1 MWEFTVKIA
10 YYTLL
15 SEGYD
20 FAFWNQRCVD
30 YRPIYM
36 TRWIGWSFA
45 IPTLMFMNLYPIMD
59 DQTACSVLLRIFPQ
73 QAATWAYCWACFLGC
88 VVADPWMG
96 WILNTLGCVAY
107 VVVIVDEI
115 VLVCDRLLLT
125 SQPALKGYSIIVKE
139 CMFIIYTCDKLQPL
153 RRKQRDALACFG
165 AMETSVDWDQS
176 MILDE
181 IKTMR
186 EQYNQQVAKE
196 EPSPKFQWEFACTLA
211 CSPRYADVI
220 EAVELLEELVEVGFR
235 RVDCLHHLIL
245 ANLKIGQYAKAKDNA
260 DVWLHL
266 EPDNGVARM
275 MYSVVVERASHDGWI
290 AWCGFALL
298 ATGLIAAW
306 LRRK

>member
-1 MWEFTVKIA
+1 MLKIWNNWPSSARWCVHFTVAQVACCLIAHVYWPLGPYYLDVNPDEIALFAVARHVLVVPLLLLALFHFREMCSRRPRHRMLMICRVSMWEFTVKIA

-139 CMFIIYTCDKLQPL
+139 CMFIIYTCVYLCSL
-153 RRKQRDALACFG
+153 WGFFSSYACQRFYTASDVSLKSTMATLLFIYWRCDGNDAG
-165 AMETSVDWDQS
+165 HT
-176 MILDE
+176 
-181 IKTMR
+181 
-186 EQYNQQVAKE
+186 
-196 EPSPKFQWEFACTLA
+196 
-211 CSPRYADVI
+211 AD
-220 EAVELLEELVEVGFR
+220 
-235 RVDCLHHLIL
+235 
-245 ANLKIGQYAKAKDNA
+245 
-260 DVWLHL
+260 
-266 EPDNGVARM
+266 
-275 MYSVVVERASHDGWI
+275 
-290 AWCGFALL
+290 
-298 ATGLIAAW
+298 
-306 LRRK
+306 